1 MQHVTTPETLLVH
14 EATRFRTRLLGLLAL
29 PRLRPGEA
37 LALQPCG
44 SVHTCFMRYAIDV
57 VYLDAD
63 DAVIKVVPALAPWRV
78 SACWRARTTLE
89 MAAGEAARLQI
100 RPGTQFARPA
110 RHGPAAYSFNPGF
123 SPWPVSTVSPS
134 SSTPPPR

>member
-1 MQHVTTPETLLVH
+1 MHPGTTTPPDALFVH
-14 EATRFRTRLLGLLAL
+14 EAKRFRARLLGLLAL

-63 DAVIKVVPALAPWRV
+63 DIVIKVVPALAPWRV
-78 SACWRARTTLE
+78 SACWGARTTLE
-89 MAAGEAARLQI
+89 MAAGEAARLQV
-100 RPGTQFARPA
+100 RAGTHICWRECPTAR
-110 RHGPAAYSFNPGF
+110 AAVHPID
-123 SPWPVSTVSPS
+123 P
-134 SSTPPPR
+134 